1 MLRLTRQPIRDAV
14 FDPIRS
20 AALPFKE
27 GLRFFV
33 RAPLVLRRSLRR
45 GCLLSRAFCPEP
57 STGED
62 FGLPAGAVALLSGTA
77 ARNHRPELPCPF
89 PEPLSG
95 FSTPEL
101 QSGGLSHRCLRS
113 CASFRSN
120 LAEPAPEPE
129 PGPLFVP
136 GPLNSPQKRWF
147 IRLSGYLCLMKITI
161 LGPAHPYRGGLASI
175 MEIMART
182 FQRRG
187 AQVDIRTF
195 TLQYPALL
203 FPGQSQTLTTPPPE
217 DLHIVRCVN
226 TVNPFNWLRVG
237 RLIRRERPDFVLMK
251 YWTPFM
257 APCFGTIA
265 RIARGNGHTK
275 VLCQIDNVE
284 PHEHHLTDKP
294 FNRYYL
300 HSVDGFVYMSEQVH
314 RELEAYTAAPALFSP
329 HPLFENFGERVDR
342 REACVRLGLDPAC
355 RYVLFFG
362 LVRDYKGLDLLL
374 DAWALLR
381 RAGRTA
387 GRRLIVAGEFYTSK
401 GPYLRQIAANG
412 LADEVILHDYF
423 IPDERV
429 KYYFSAA
436 DFVVQPYKTATQS
449 GVTQIAYQFCVPMV
463 VTRVGGLAEIVPD
476 GRVGY
481 VCEPT
486 AQGVADAIER
496 MYADGVLGRF
506 RENCV
511 EERRRFSWEEMCSR
525 IVEVYRLAADR

>member
-1 MLRLTRQPIRDAV
+1 MRPE
-14 FDPIRS
+14 
-20 AALPFKE
+20 AA
-27 GLRFFV
+27 GV
-33 RAPLVLRRSLRR
+33 
-45 GCLLSRAFCPEP
+45 
-57 STGED
+57 
-62 FGLPAGAVALLSGTA
+62 GLPDRMNGMKS
-77 ARNHRPELPCPF
+77 PEC
-89 PEPLSG
+89 SD
-95 FSTPEL
+95 T
-101 QSGGLSHRCLRS
+101 
-113 CASFRSN
+113 
-120 LAEPAPEPE
+120 
-129 PGPLFVP
+129 
-136 GPLNSPQKRWF
+136 
-147 IRLSGYLCLMKITI
+147 MKITI

-187 AQVDIRTF
+187 DEVDIKTF
-195 TLQYPALL
+195 TLQYPSLL
-203 FPGQSQTLTTPPPE
+203 FPGESQTVATPPPA
-217 DLHIVRCVN
+217 DLRICRCVN
-226 TVNPFNWLRVG
+226 TMNPLNWVRVG
-237 RLIRRERPDFVLMK
+237 RRIRRERPDFVLMK

-314 RELEAYTAAPALFSP
+314 SELRAYSDAPALFSP
-329 HPLFENFGERVDR
+329 HPLFENFGERVER
-342 REACVRLGLDPAC
+342 SEACVRLGLDPAN

-362 LVRDYKGLDLLL
+362 LIRDYKGLDLLL
-374 DAWALLR
+374 DAWAQLR
-381 RAGRTA
+381 RAGRTE
-387 GRRLIVAGEFYTSK
+387 GRRLIVAGEFYTARE
-401 GPYLRQIAANG
+401 PYLNRIADNG
-412 LADEVILHDYF
+412 LQDEVLLHDRF
-423 IPDERV
+423 IPDDDV

-463 VTRVGGLAEIVPD
+463 VTKVGGLAEIVPD

-486 AQGVADAIER
+486 PEGVAGAIER
-496 MYADGVLGRF
+496 MYEGDTLQRF

-525 IVEVYRLAADR
+525 ITELYGLVASGT

>member
-1 MLRLTRQPIRDAV
+1 MRPE
-14 FDPIRS
+14 
-20 AALPFKE
+20 AA
-27 GLRFFV
+27 GV
-33 RAPLVLRRSLRR
+33 
-45 GCLLSRAFCPEP
+45 
-57 STGED
+57 
-62 FGLPAGAVALLSGTA
+62 GLPDRMNGMKS
-77 ARNHRPELPCPF
+77 PEC
-89 PEPLSG
+89 SD
-95 FSTPEL
+95 T
-101 QSGGLSHRCLRS
+101 
-113 CASFRSN
+113 
-120 LAEPAPEPE
+120 
-129 PGPLFVP
+129 
-136 GPLNSPQKRWF
+136 
-147 IRLSGYLCLMKITI
+147 MKITI

-187 AQVDIRTF
+187 DEVDIKTF
-195 TLQYPALL
+195 TLQYPSLL
-203 FPGQSQTLTTPPPE
+203 FPGESQTVATPPPA
-217 DLHIVRCVN
+217 DLRICRCVN
-226 TVNPFNWLRVG
+226 TMNPLNWVRVG
-237 RLIRRERPDFVLMK
+237 RRIRRERPDFVLMK

-314 RELEAYTAAPALFSP
+314 SELRAYSDAPALFSP
-329 HPLFENFGERVDR
+329 HPLFENFGERVER
-342 REACVRLGLDPAC
+342 SEACVRLGLDPAN

-362 LVRDYKGLDLLL
+362 LIRDYKGLDLQL
-374 DAWALLR
+374 DAWAQLR
-381 RAGRTA
+381 RASRTE
-387 GRRLIVAGEFYTSK
+387 GRRLIVAGEFYTARE
-401 GPYLRQIAANG
+401 PYLNRIADNG
-412 LADEVILHDYF
+412 LQDEVLLHDRF
-423 IPDERV
+423 IPDDDV

-463 VTRVGGLAEIVPD
+463 VTKVGGLAEIVPD

-486 AQGVADAIER
+486 PEGVAGAIER
-496 MYADGVLGRF
+496 MYEGDTLQRF

-525 IVEVYRLAADR
+525 ITELYGLVASGK